1 MFKISRMKSL
11 LAISPS
17 FSNSV
22 AAAASFNLYFHS
34 RPSTLLR
41 TRTKINLSKN
51 PNFYPAIFSANS
63 VSKYA
68 NVSSNSSQSR
78 GLCTDG
84 RSSGEIHVIVGP
96 MFAGKTTTLLKRM
109 KSESNNGR
117 FQGNIENSGQL
128 DRTLKDLCF
137 TGRVKEAVGILC
149 CTGMQVHS
157 DTYSLVLQEC
167 IFRKE
172 YKQGRRIHWQMVAFG
187 FVPDEYLKIKILIL
201 YAKSGDLGSAHI
213 LFDMLRKRNLISW
226 NALIAGYVQ
235 KGMDE
240 VGLSLYHRMRQLGWM
255 PDQYTFASVFRACSS
270 LAFLEQGKLA
280 HGVLIKSQ
288 INSNIVV
295 NSALMDMYFKCSSPF
310 DGFKVFDTSL
320 DRNVIIW
327 TSLISGYGLNGRVSE
342 VLDFFHQMIN
352 EGIKPNQITFLAVLS
367 ACSHGGLVDKGWEY
381 FSSMMRDYGVQP
393 RGKHYAVMV
402 DLLGR
407 AGRLE
412 EAYAFVQTSPYK
424 EHPAVWGALLGA
436 CKIHGNMDM
445 VKLAAKNFFVLE
457 PENAGKYVVLSNAYA
472 TFGLWKNVAEIRRVM
487 KGSGIKKEPGHSMIE
502 HICSWLISG
511 GNVAVIKSNKDN
523 RYALD
528 SIVTHDG
535 EKLPCIPLAN
545 LSSVRE
551 KLGAELYDKL
561 DVIGIDEA
569 QFFEDLYDFCCKAA
583 DHDGKT
589 VIIAGLDG
597 DYLRRSFGSVLDVIP
612 IADSVTKLS
621 ARCEVCGKRALFTL
635 RKTDETKTE
644 VIAGADVYMPV
655 CRNHYVSGQVVKE
668 ATKAVLDSHN
678 LKISSVL

>member
-1 MFKISRMKSL
+1 MIKICRMKSL

-41 TRTKINLSKN
+41 KRTNINPSKN
-51 PNFYPAIFSANS
+51 PNFYPAIFSVNS
-63 VSKYA
+63 VGNYA
-68 NVSSNSSQSR
+68 NVESSSSSQSR

-109 KSESNNGR
+109 KSESSNGR
-117 FQGNIENSGQL
+117 FQGNIGNSGQL

-137 TGRVKEAVGILC
+137 IGRVKEAVGILC

-187 FVPDEYLKIKILIL
+187 FIPNEYLKIKILIL
-201 YAKSGDLGSAHI
+201 YAKSGDLGSAHV
-213 LFDMLRKRNLISW
+213 LFDMLQTRNLISW

-270 LAFLEQGKLA
+270 LAILEQGKLA

-288 INSNIVV
+288 INGNIVV

-310 DGFKVFDTSL
+310 DGFRVFDTSL

-352 EGIKPNQITFLAVLS
+352 EGVKPNQITFLAVLS

-381 FSSMMRDYGVQP
+381 FSSMMRDHGVQP

-412 EAYAFVQTSPYK
+412 EAYEFVQTSPYK

-436 CKIHGNMDM
+436 C
-445 VKLAAKNFFVLE
+445 
-457 PENAGKYVVLSNAYA
+457 
-472 TFGLWKNVAEIRRVM
+472 LWKNVAEVRRVM
-487 KGSGIKKEPGHSMIE
+487 KGSGIKKE
-502 HICSWLISG
+502 
-511 GNVAVIKSNKDN
+511 NVAVIKSNKDN

-535 EKLPCIPLAN
+535 EKLPCLPLAN

>member
-1 MFKISRMKSL
+1 MIKICRMKSL

-41 TRTKINLSKN
+41 KRTNINPSKN
-51 PNFYPAIFSANS
+51 PNFYPAIFSVNS
-63 VSKYA
+63 VGNYA
-68 NVSSNSSQSR
+68 NVESSSSSQSR

-109 KSESNNGR
+109 KSESSNGR
-117 FQGNIENSGQL
+117 FQGNIGNSGQL

-137 TGRVKEAVGILC
+137 IGRVKEAVGILC

-187 FVPDEYLKIKILIL
+187 FIPNEYLKIKILIL
-201 YAKSGDLGSAHI
+201 YAKSGDLGSAHV
-213 LFDMLRKRNLISW
+213 LFDMLQTRNLISW

-270 LAFLEQGKLA
+270 LAILEQGKLA

-288 INSNIVV
+288 INGNIVV

-310 DGFKVFDTSL
+310 DGFRVFDTSL

-352 EGIKPNQITFLAVLS
+352 EGVKPNQITFLAVLS

-381 FSSMMRDYGVQP
+381 FSSMMRDHGVQP

-412 EAYAFVQTSPYK
+412 EAYEFVQTSPYK

-445 VKLAAKNFFVLE
+445 VKLAAKNFFELE

-472 TFGLWKNVAEIRRVM
+472 TFGLWKNVAEVRRVM

-502 HICSWLISG
+502 IRKEAHFFFMGHNTHSETEQIHWLI
-511 GNVAVIKSNKDN
+511 
-523 RYALD
+523 R
-528 SIVTHDG
+528 
-535 EKLPCIPLAN
+535 ELAFIM
-545 LSSVRE
+545 
-551 KLGAELYDKL
+551 K
-561 DVIGIDEA
+561 DVID
-569 QFFEDLYDFCCKAA
+569 AA
-583 DHDGKT
+583 DFS
-589 VIIAGLDG
+589 IEL
-597 DYLRRSFGSVLDVIP
+597 
-612 IADSVTKLS
+612 
-621 ARCEVCGKRALFTL
+621 E
-635 RKTDETKTE
+635 
-644 VIAGADVYMPV
+644 
-655 CRNHYVSGQVVKE
+655 
-668 ATKAVLDSHN
+668 
-678 LKISSVL
+678 